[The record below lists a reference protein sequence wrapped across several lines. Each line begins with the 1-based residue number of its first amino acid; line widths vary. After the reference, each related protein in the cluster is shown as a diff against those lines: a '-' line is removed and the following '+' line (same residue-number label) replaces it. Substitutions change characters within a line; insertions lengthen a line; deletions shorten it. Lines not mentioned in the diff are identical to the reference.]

1 MDVYTAFAS
10 VNNYLMI
17 AEFEQFEDN
26 RIECLGWTKDNFPT
40 PESFEAFDELLAA
53 QGYKRL
59 GPWSE
64 DISNEFSVPV
74 ARD

>member
-10 VNNYLMI
+10 VNNYLLV
-17 AEFEQFEDN
+17 AAFDRSEDH
-26 RIECLGWTKDNFPT
+26 IKCIGWTSDNFPT

>member
-1 MDVYTAFAS
+1 MLVYTAFAS
-10 VNNYLMI
+10 VNDYLLV
-17 AEFEQFEDN
+17 AEFDQSEDN
-26 RIECLGWTKDNFPT
+26 RIECLGWTDDDFPT

-64 DISNEFSVPV
+64 DARGEFSAPV
-74 ARD
+74 TRD